1 MEFHFSI
8 RNTIKRAWHEYK
20 TNLILFLVLISGEV
34 LLQFL
39 APDSVHLRPLTI
51 LLMIVL
57 CVWYIVILKLT
68 LRVSRG
74 ETIKPTFAL
83 IHDALP
89 SFREFFMFLGVSIL
103 TSLIYGVGFILLVI
117 PGIYLMSRL
126 VFSNIVYIDQHTS
139 VTDALKTSWRLT
151 KGSILWTS
159 ILVIISFVLLMLVG
173 AAFFRI
179 GLYITMPIA
188 LLLLMHFYN
197 AALAYH
203 GNTKDQVVETQ
214 GTENPAQ

>member
-8 RNTIKRAWHEYK
+8 RDTIKRAWHEYK
-20 TNLILFLVLISGEV
+20 ANLILFLVLISGEV

-39 APDSVHLRPLTI
+39 SPSSVHLRPLTI
-51 LLMIVL
+51 LLTIVL

-74 ETIKPTFAL
+74 ETIEPTFAL

-103 TSLIYGVGFILLVI
+103 TSLCYGVGFVLLVI
-117 PGIYLMSRL
+117 PGIYVMSRL
-126 VFSNIVYIDQHTS
+126 VFSNIVLLDQHTS
-139 VTDALKTSWRLT
+139 VTGALKTSWHLT

-159 ILVIISFVLLMLVG
+159 ILVIISFVVLMLVG

-197 AALAYH
+197 AVLAYH
-203 GNTKDQVVETQ
+203 AGGKTTVKEIEVIE
-214 GTENPAQ
+214 